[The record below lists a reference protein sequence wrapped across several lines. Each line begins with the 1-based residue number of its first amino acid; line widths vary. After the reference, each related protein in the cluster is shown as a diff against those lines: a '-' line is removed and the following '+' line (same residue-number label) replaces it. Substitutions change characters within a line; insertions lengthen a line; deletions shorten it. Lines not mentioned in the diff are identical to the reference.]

1 MHIVVLGAG
10 ALGGYFGSRWEE
22 AGADVTYLVRE
33 KRAKQLH
40 EQGMKVNST
49 QGNYSVS
56 DLRVVTDVHNIENPG
71 LVFVSVKGY
80 HLTGTLEDL
89 KVLVDKGA
97 FVLPVLNG
105 IEHISVLQDYLG
117 EESVIGGLSFIVA
130 TLNDDGHV
138 EHSSEFHKLVFGP
151 LNPKQSDICQQL
163 RELSSKAK
171 LETIYSDSIL
181 QELWKKYLFIN
192 AFSGITTATDLP
204 IGPVRD
210 NKDTL
215 KVAELILNEMQQLAN
230 SYNIEITDE
239 DVAGAKSNLQNFG
252 YDATSSMH
260 QDRRK
265 GQTLELDHLHGGALR
280 LAEAKGLKL
289 PFTEAVHG
297 IIKPFEGA

>member
-22 AGADVTYLVRE
+22 AGADVTYLVRG
-33 KRAKQLH
+33 KRGKQLE
-40 EQGMKVNST
+40 EQGLKVNST
-49 QGNYSVS
+49 QGNYVTRSP
-56 DLRVVTDVHNIENPG
+56 RVVTEVHDIENPD

-80 HLTGTLEDL
+80 HLAGTLESL
-89 KVLVDKGA
+89 KVLSDKGA
-97 FVLPVLNG
+97 FILPVLNG
-105 IEHISVLQDYLG
+105 IEHINVLQDYLG

-138 EHSSEFHKLVFGP
+138 EHSSDFHKLVFGP
-151 LNPKQSDICQQL
+151 LNSKQSDICQ
-163 RELSSKAK
+163 EFWDLSSKAK
-171 LETIYSDSIL
+171 IETIYSDSIL

-192 AFSGITTATDLP
+192 ALSGITTATDLP

-210 NKDTL
+210 SEDTI
-215 KVAELILNEMQQLAN
+215 KIAEMILNEMQQLAN
-230 SYNIEITDE
+230 SYNIGITDE
-239 DVAGAKSNLQNFG
+239 DVAGAKGNLQKFG

-265 GQTLELDHLHGGALR
+265 GQKLELDHLHGGALR
-280 LAEAKGLKL
+280 LAEAKGLKI

-297 IIKPFEGA
+297 IIKPFEGV

>member
-22 AGADVTYLVRE
+22 AGADVTYLVRG
-33 KRAKQLH
+33 KRAKQLE
-40 EQGMKVNST
+40 EQGLKVNST
-49 QGNYSVS
+49 QGNYVN
-56 DLRVVTDVHNIENPG
+56 RNPHVVTEVHDIENPD

-80 HLTGTLEDL
+80 HLTGTLESL
-89 KVLVDKGA
+89 KVLSDKGA
-97 FVLPVLNG
+97 FILPVLNG
-105 IEHISVLQDYLG
+105 IEHINVLQDYLG

-138 EHSSEFHKLVFGP
+138 EHSSDFHKLVFGP
-151 LNPKQSDICQQL
+151 LNSKQSDICQ
-163 RELSSKAK
+163 EFWDLSSKAK
-171 LETIYSDSIL
+171 VETTYSDSIL

-192 AFSGITTATDLP
+192 AFSGITTAADLP

-210 NKDTL
+210 NEETL
-215 KVAELILNEMQQLAN
+215 KVAKMILNEMKQLAN

-252 YDATSSMH
+252 YDSTSSMH

-280 LAEAKGLKL
+280 LAEVKGLKM
-289 PFTEAVHG
+289 PFTEAVYG
-297 IIKPFEGA
+297 IIKPFEGV